1 MQKVSVPIWSNSQ
14 CRLKYGSAAPGGIAD
29 HMICAGSEAQDSCSG
44 DSGGPLMVNEGHA
57 WYQVGVVSWG
67 IGCGQGRYPGVYS
80 RITSFL
86 PWIQKNIQ
94 TK

>member
-1 MQKVSVPIWSNSQ
+1 
-14 CRLKYGSAAPGGIAD
+14 
-29 HMICAGSEAQDSCSG
+29 
-44 DSGGPLMVNEGHA
+44 MVQEGQS

-67 IGCGQGRYPGVYS
+67 IGCGQGRYPGVYARVS
-80 RITSFL
+80 SFL